1 MEERTMNFIFAL
13 VIGKSAAGNL
23 RGKNALN
30 NITDNQAWIDFFID
44 MVLGSDKYKFLL
56 EAGAKRTKQYGS
68 AP

>member
-30 NITDNQAWIDFFID
+30 NLTDNQAWIDLFISLA
-44 MVLGSDKYKFLL
+44 LGNTRYMQMLQST
-56 EAGAKRTKQYGS
+56 ATRTKPKCAS
-68 AP
+68 S